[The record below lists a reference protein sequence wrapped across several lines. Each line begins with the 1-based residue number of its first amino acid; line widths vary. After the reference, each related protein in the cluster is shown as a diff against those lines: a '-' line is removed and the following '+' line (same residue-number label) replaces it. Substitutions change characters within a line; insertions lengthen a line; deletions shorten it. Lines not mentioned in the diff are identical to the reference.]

1 MAIYSTNPKM
11 DTSGIRAE
19 KPVYG
24 YMGNQI
30 GTKPKAGGEF
40 YLEAISEQSDEY
52 GMGKTNAL
60 TSDANMRAAA
70 SLVNQGYSC
79 DHAFDIVGKESMW
92 VPDKMDIVKAGAR
105 MVKKMSKGIK
115 GY

>member
-11 DTSGIRAE
+11 DTSGVRAE

-52 GMGKTNAL
+52 GVGKTNAL

-70 SLVNQGYSC
+70 SLVNQGYSLATTPSTSSPRNPC
-79 DHAFDIVGKESMW
+79 GCLTRRTS
-92 VPDKMDIVKAGAR
+92 
-105 MVKKMSKGIK
+105 
-115 GY
+115 

>member
-24 YMGNQI
+24 YNGNQI
-30 GTKPKAGGEF
+30 GTSPKAGGEF
-40 YLEAISEQSDEY
+40 YLEAIDMQSEEY
-52 GMGKTNAL
+52 GMGKTKAL
-60 TSDANMRAAA
+60 TSDTNMRAATK
-70 SLVNQGYSC
+70 LVDQGYSC

-92 VPDKMDIVKAGAR
+92 MPDKADMVKAGAK
-105 MVKKMSKGIK
+105 MVKKMSKGGK